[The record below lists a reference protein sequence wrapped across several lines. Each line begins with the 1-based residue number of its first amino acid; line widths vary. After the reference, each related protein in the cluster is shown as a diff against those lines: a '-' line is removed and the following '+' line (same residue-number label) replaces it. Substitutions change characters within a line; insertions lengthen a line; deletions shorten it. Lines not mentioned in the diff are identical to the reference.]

1 MTSPRSIG
9 SALAL
14 ALFCASATLRPC
26 AAQVEGGPAIGDRA
40 PVVSVTDLD
49 GKLFDLGSVLGK
61 RPVLLEFWATWCLPC
76 NDLMPRV
83 DSAYAAFSDRV
94 TFVGINVSLGETPE
108 GVRAWVVRHKPAFQ
122 VLYDSAGTGARA
134 YDIQATSTIVI
145 IGADGRVAYTGVGAA
160 QDLSSALGR
169 VVAAGPQPRSN

>member
-1 MTSPRSIG
+1 MTSPRTFTAILG
-9 SALAL
+9 LLCCVTAP
-14 ALFCASATLRPC
+14 LRPC
-26 AAQVEGGPAIGDRA
+26 TAQVEGGPVIGDLA

-49 GKLFDLGSVLGK
+49 GKLVDLGAVLGK
-61 RPVLLEFWATWCLPC
+61 RPVLLEFWATWCGPC
-76 NDLMPRV
+76 NELMPRV
-83 DSAYAAFSDRV
+83 DSAHARYGDRV

-108 GVRAWVVRHKPAFQ
+108 GVRAWVARHRPAFQ

-160 QDLSSALGR
+160 QELSGVLGR
-169 VVAAGPQPRSN
+169 VVAAAPQTRSN